1 MKESFP
7 IAQVRESKPASYKE
21 VADSICYFEGN
32 YIPIADAKVSIG
44 THALQY
50 GTGCFEGVRA
60 YYSPEDTQLYVLAL
74 AAHAQRL
81 VRSSSLLKMQ
91 LGKSP
96 RDIEAIILE
105 VLRRS
110 GFRQDV
116 YIRPVAYKASVVIKV
131 GLTGLRDELAVYATP
146 MGDYVSTQG
155 LSVQISG
162 WRRTSDNAI
171 PARSKL
177 TGSYL
182 NAALAVD
189 DALQAGFDDA
199 ILLTDDGHVSE
210 GSSSNLFL
218 VRDGVASTPGVTHDI
233 LEGITRKVVMRLLLD
248 MGIPTV
254 ERSVDRTE
262 LYIADEVILCGTGV
276 QVAPVVEIDRRPIG
290 GGATGPVAAKLQK
303 VYFDACRGR
312 DPRYRDLVT
321 PV

>member
-1 MKESFP
+1 M
-7 IAQVRESKPASYKE
+7 
-21 VADSICYFEGN
+21 
-32 YIPIADAKVSIG
+32 
-44 THALQY
+44 
-50 GTGCFEGVRA
+50 RA
-60 YYSPEDTQLYVLAL
+60 YYSPEDDELYVLAL
-74 AAHAQRL
+74 EAHAQRL
-81 VRSSSLLKMQ
+81 LRSSRLLKMQ
-91 LGKSP
+91 LGKSA

-110 GFRQDV
+110 GFREDTYV
-116 YIRPVAYKASVVIKV
+116 RPVAYKASVVIKV

-146 MGDYVSTQG
+146 MGDYISTKG

-162 WRRTSDNAI
+162 WRRTADNAI

-218 VRDGVASTPGVTHDI
+218 VRDGVASTPGVSHDI
-233 LEGITRKVVMRLLLD
+233 LEGITRSIVTRMLKDL
-248 MGIPTV
+248 GIPTV
-254 ERSVDRTE
+254 ERAVDRTE
-262 LYIADEVILCGTGV
+262 LYVADEVFLCGTGV
-276 QVAPVVEIDRRPIG
+276 QVAPVVEIDGRPVG
-290 GGATGPVAAKLQK
+290 TGTMGPVAAKLQK
-303 VYFDACRGR
+303 VYFDACRAR

-321 PV
+321 PVYRGV